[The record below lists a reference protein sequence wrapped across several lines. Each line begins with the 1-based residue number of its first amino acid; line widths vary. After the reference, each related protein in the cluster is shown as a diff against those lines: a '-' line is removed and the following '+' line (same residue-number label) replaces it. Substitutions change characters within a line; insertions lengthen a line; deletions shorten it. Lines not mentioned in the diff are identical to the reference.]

1 MPIHHSVFNNP
12 FETKRQEIDWID
24 GLPYS
29 PSYDDRFFQADA
41 IKEIKDVFITPNN
54 LEDRFKQSEK
64 LSIGELGFGF
74 GLNFFVTAMI
84 WNQSKCKSSSEV
96 LNYVSIEEALPSKE
110 EISKVLKNFPELHE
124 IGKYFLSHYSP
135 IHNDMQRI
143 ELPELNIRLT
153 LIQNNAELALQNLLG
168 FSNNLIDAWYLDGF
182 DPAKNQAMWNS
193 SVSQL
198 VALLSSNQA
207 TFGTFTSAGFVKRNF
222 TKFGYDVSKVKGFG
236 NKRHKL
242 IGKILPRKHAQNPS
256 SSALSKIAIIGSGI
270 AGSSAAHAAAN
281 HGMQVDVYEYGQ
293 EAACGTSS
301 NPVAAM
307 YPRFSAN
314 NSSYSHLIAQSYFF
328 ADRLY
333 SKFQNEYKRTGLLF
347 SHFNEY
353 QEDWLQ
359 QMIGLDRKDIFQQFT
374 EAEMKKEFKL
384 ESKGLKVLQGGY
396 LFPQA
401 LCQALLRHEK
411 IKIYTEHCFENTYE
425 NNSKISLN
433 FSNQKNDNQ
442 YDAVV
447 IASGAGLLNVM
458 PSLKISKG
466 QLVGLKNSQD
476 IACSLPINSEGYI
489 LPSIDGVTWIGSTHQ
504 KDFQDLLPSSE
515 AANDLISRTERN
527 FKVNLGSVDGALT
540 EARLRLGSKDRLPIA
555 GKISNDQNIYA
566 IGALGSRGFSL
577 APLMGELIASQISQ
591 SPNPVSTG
599 IALSIDPMRFID

>member
-1 MPIHHSVFNNP
+1 MPIHHTVFKNP
-12 FETKRQEIDWID
+12 FEVKTQDVDWVDGMPHSID
-24 GLPYS
+24 
-29 PSYDDRFFQADA
+29 YDDRFFQTDA
-41 IKEIKDVFITPNN
+41 INEIHDVFIKPNN
-54 LEDRFKQSEK
+54 LEDRLQEAHQFT
-64 LSIGELGFGF
+64 IGELGFGF
-74 GLNFFVTAMI
+74 GMNFLVTALL
-84 WNQSKCKSSSEV
+84 WNHSKHKSKMET
-96 LNYVSIEEALPSKE
+96 LDYVSIETSLPTKDQ
-110 EISKVLKNFPELHE
+110 ILKVIKSFPELEE
-124 IGKYFLSHYSP
+124 IGDYFLSNYSP
-135 IHNDMQRI
+135 MHNDMQRI

-182 DPAKNQAMWNS
+182 DPAKNQTMWNS
-193 SVSQL
+193 SVTQL
-198 VALLSSNQA
+198 VALLSSNEA

-222 TKFGYDVSKVKGFG
+222 TKFGYNVSKVKGFG

-242 IGKILPRKHAQNPS
+242 IGKILPRKHAQNSS

-314 NSSYSHLIAQSYFF
+314 NSSYAHLIAQSYFF

-359 QMIGLDRKDIFQQFT
+359 QMVGLDRKDIFQQFT

-384 ESKGLKVLQGGY
+384 KSKGLKVLQGGY

-433 FSNQKNDNQ
+433 FSNQKNNNQ

-447 IASGAGLLNVM
+447 IASGAGLLNVI

-489 LPSIDGVTWIGSTHQ
+489 LPSIDGVTWIGSTHE

-515 AANDLISRTERN
+515 ATNDLIIRTEKN
-527 FKVNLGSVDGALT
+527 FKVNLGSIDGALT

-555 GKISNDQNIYA
+555 GKISSDHNIYA